1 VTDEQARHLEDVP
14 DGAGC
19 TEIWERLSA
28 HRAAAPS
35 EQEPTQVDEHEPGDE
50 RESQVP
56 TTARRPTRV
65 TIYRSSATPKPV
77 HASSAATSTG
87 RTPTGGMGDPMQQ
100 MRS

>member
-56 TTARRPTRV
+56 DHRDETDEDD
-65 TIYRSSATPKPV
+65 
-77 HASSAATSTG
+77 
-87 RTPTGGMGDPMQQ
+87 DP
-100 MRS
+100 SVIHNP